1 LNKLLLLLLILL
13 VILPSIYAFNISS
26 NKNVNSSIA
35 TYIINV
41 DSKYYSEYQWYS
53 RGYPIYLETDKEL
66 DCSKYWKDE
75 CKPGSKISVKLK
87 EYKLD
92 DWEVS
97 NIITIQESIINETS
111 ITCEIGTP
119 ELIYGEYM
127 CIVNKYK
134 LDDWDGIV
142 NETNITCEL
151 GTPELIY
158 GEYMCIVN
166 KDIEYGIDKEYIE
179 FFNYPIK
186 NIGVIIWPSQPI
198 GGWIVIII
206 FLLILSKVFNIT
218 GKNLRE
224 KFDDL
229 IGR

>member
-97 NIITIQESIINETS
+97 NIITIQESIINET
-111 ITCEIGTP
+111 
-119 ELIYGEYM
+119 
-127 CIVNKYK
+127 
-134 LDDWDGIV
+134 
-142 NETNITCEL
+142 NITCEL

-166 KDIEYGIDKEYIE
+166 KDIEYGIDEEYIE

-186 NIGVIIWPSQPI
+186 NIGVIVWPSQPI

-224 KFDDL
+224 KFDD
-229 IGR
+229 IIRR

>member
-1 LNKLLLLLLILL
+1 MNKLLLLLLILL

-111 ITCEIGTP
+111 ITCE
-119 ELIYGEYM
+119 
-127 CIVNKYK
+127 
-134 LDDWDGIV
+134 
-142 NETNITCEL
+142 L

>member
-1 LNKLLLLLLILL
+1 MNKLLLLLLILL

-127 CIVNKYK
+127 CIVNK
-134 LDDWDGIV
+134 
-142 NETNITCEL
+142 
-151 GTPELIY
+151 
-158 GEYMCIVN
+158 
-166 KDIEYGIDKEYIE
+166 DIEYGIDKEYIE

-186 NIGVIIWPSQPI
+186 NIGVIVWPSQPI